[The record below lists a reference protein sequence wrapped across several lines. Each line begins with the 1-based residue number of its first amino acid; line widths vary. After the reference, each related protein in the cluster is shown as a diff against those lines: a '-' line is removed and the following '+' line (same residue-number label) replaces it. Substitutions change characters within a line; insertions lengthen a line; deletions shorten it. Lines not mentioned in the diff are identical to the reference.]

1 MREAIE
7 QAEAT
12 LLFLPPYSRDYN
24 LIENAFSKLKALLR
38 AKAERG
44 PSRPCGT
51 PWARSSAN
59 SPRRVRKTN
68 SRLQDMNRIK
78 QDAL

>member
-7 QAEAT
+7 QAAEAT

-38 AKAERG
+38 AKAERDHQG
-44 PSRPCGT
+44 PVGRAVGSVLGQFIPVECAKPIQGC
-51 PWARSSAN
+51 
-59 SPRRVRKTN
+59 K
-68 SRLQDMNRIK
+68 I
-78 QDAL
+78 

>member
-7 QAEAT
+7 QAAEAT

-51 PWARSSAN
+51 PWARSSGQFTPVECA
-59 SPRRVRKTN
+59 K
-68 SRLQDMNRIK
+68 LIQGCKI
-78 QDAL
+78 